1 MKITKKAIS
10 EKVLEYLQHQIKL
23 EKMVDWAENIIM
35 NNDFEDDNEH
45 AVRNILARIA
55 SADVKAFGLTWE
67 DCEKIMHQLG
77 FSLMV
82 FAKEVN

>member
-1 MKITKKAIS
+1 MKITKKAVS
-10 EKVLEYLQHQIKL
+10 EKVLEYLQHQIRL
-23 EKMVDWAENIIM
+23 EEMVHWSENLLM
-35 NNDFEDDNEH
+35 NSNFEDDNEH
-45 AVRNILARIA
+45 TVRNILARIG

-67 DCEKIMHQLG
+67 DCEKVMHQLG

>member
-1 MKITKKAIS
+1 MKITKKAVS
-10 EKVLEYLQHQIKL
+10 EKVLEYLQHQIRL
-23 EKMVDWAENIIM
+23 EEMMDWSENLLM
-35 NNDFEDDNEH
+35 NINFEDDNEH
-45 AVRNILARIA
+45 TVRNILARIG